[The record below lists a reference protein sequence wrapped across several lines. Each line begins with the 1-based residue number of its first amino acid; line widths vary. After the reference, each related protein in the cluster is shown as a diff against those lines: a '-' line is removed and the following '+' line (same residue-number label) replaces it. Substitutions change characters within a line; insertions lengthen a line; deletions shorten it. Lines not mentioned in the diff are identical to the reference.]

1 MWREPRHRSG
11 VITNSHER
19 SGTRVR
25 KRRLLIFSA
34 RIFDSSVERG
44 VPSRA
49 AAPDGPNTRPPVAR
63 TASSMSAFSCE
74 ASAPDIPSRL
84 STAGRVDI
92 QLSSTVNSSVSDTIT
107 DRSMTFC
114 SSRTFP
120 GHGYDLKRLS
130 VRLLTRRIVFT
141 EPMRTLGDRVELPL
155 RRGAVAG
162 RTLEIDGNRGVRPS
176 RFAIQSRPAARAIGG
191 CRRGALSRALRP
203 RPVAATQ

>member
-25 KRRLLIFSA
+25 ERRLLIFSA

-114 SSRTFP
+114 SSRDLRHRLRAEPLQPGAAKRRRVDRQIGRRSDRLRAVFP
-120 GHGYDLKRLS
+120 A
-130 VRLLTRRIVFT
+130 RR
-141 EPMRTLGDRVELPL
+141 DL
-155 RRGAVAG
+155 RRSSPQ
-162 RTLEIDGNRGVRPS
+162 PS
-176 RFAIQSRPAARAIGG
+176 PTSPD
-191 CRRGALSRALRP
+191 C
-203 RPVAATQ
+203 